1 MVTTQRFFHEEYSME
16 TGDQVVH
23 APAPK
28 WRGIFYYVRGKLTHR
43 PKLLNLEF
51 TKHCNA
57 KCSFCACWQVESP
70 GELQDYS
77 DVVKR
82 FKPLVCSVSGGEPLL
97 RHNYDQLLTGIRPHC
112 HYLMIITNGALL
124 NEISAAKLVKAGVDQ
139 ISVSLDYIGN
149 GHSEQRKIEGLYEH
163 LEATVP
169 ALTKRGYNIVLN
181 TIIMESNLDHI
192 IPLAHKA
199 REWGAKISYSSYCTL
214 KKDLNEFM
222 VTPGRFEE
230 LKRVIGELK
239 QIKRKT
245 KHIRNSDYYFDRIP
259 EYFQNGGISN
269 CHAGKLWMQVT
280 PDGYIQQC
288 SELPRV
294 AHYTEYSTK
303 KVKKPACTKCWYA
316 CRGETEANPLRPSRL
331 KELLAL

>member
-28 WRGIFYYVRGKLTHR
+28 WRGIFYYVRGKLTHK

-97 RHNYDQLLTGIRPHC
+97 RHNYDQLLAGIRPHC

-124 NEISAAKLVKAGVDQ
+124 NEVSAAKLVL
-139 ISVSLDYIGN
+139 IRSVSLSTILAMDIVN
-149 GHSEQRKIEGLYEH
+149 SEKL
-163 LEATVP
+163 
-169 ALTKRGYNIVLN
+169 RGF
-181 TIIMESNLDHI
+181 TS
-192 IPLAHKA
+192 
-199 REWGAKISYSSYCTL
+199 TL
-214 KKDLNEFM
+214 KQLSPLLPS
-222 VTPGRFEE
+222 VA
-230 LKRVIGELK
+230 I
-239 QIKRKT
+239 ISCS
-245 KHIRNSDYYFDRIP
+245 IR
-259 EYFQNGGISN
+259 
-269 CHAGKLWMQVT
+269 
-280 PDGYIQQC
+280 
-288 SELPRV
+288 
-294 AHYTEYSTK
+294 
-303 KVKKPACTKCWYA
+303 
-316 CRGETEANPLRPSRL
+316 
-331 KELLAL
+331 